1 MNIKNFPRNFSY
13 ANEALPK
20 KMATTQ
26 ADLPD
31 GWSELPTFTEMSV
44 PVRIFVSPSGMRV
57 CLLQCEG
64 PLVNLYAVLA
74 TEAITSGADTGGK
87 SV

>member
-1 MNIKNFPRNFSY
+1 
-13 ANEALPK
+13 
-20 KMATTQ
+20 MATTQ
-26 ADLPD
+26 QLPD
-31 GWSELPTFTEMSV
+31 GWSELPAFTEMSV

-74 TEAITSGADTGGK
+74 TEAITNGTDSLFSTDAP
-87 SV
+87 